1 MTRTAVVA
9 LLCTLA
15 ISAGCGAARHAHSV
29 QEDPTLEAAL
39 AATAAAAGPR
49 TLRVRLAFGA
59 GADLDLYLT
68 DLGRRGSETV
78 YFARHESRTGGR
90 LLRDARCG
98 DPTPR
103 IDAAVFDPAPSA
115 GVRIGVDYHAGCH
128 AEAGPVPFV
137 VEVSSDAGR
146 EIRHGVAR
154 PGHFADDF
162 WRVQPS
168 GQAEVD
174 QYIPNVK

>member
-1 MTRTAVVA
+1 VTRTAVVA
-9 LLCTLA
+9 LLCLVTVG
-15 ISAGCGAARHAHSV
+15 AGCGTPRHARPV
-29 QEDPTLEAAL
+29 QEDATLEAAL
-39 AATAAAAGPR
+39 ADTATATRPGM
-49 TLRVRLAFGA
+49 LRVRLAFGA
-59 GADLDLYLT
+59 DADLDLYLT

-78 YFARHESRTGGR
+78 YFARHASRTGGR

-115 GVRIGVDYHAGCH
+115 GVRIGVDYHASCH
-128 AEAGPVPFV
+128 AEAEPVPFV
-137 VEVSSDAGR
+137 VEVSSDSGR

-168 GQAEVD
+168 GQTDAD